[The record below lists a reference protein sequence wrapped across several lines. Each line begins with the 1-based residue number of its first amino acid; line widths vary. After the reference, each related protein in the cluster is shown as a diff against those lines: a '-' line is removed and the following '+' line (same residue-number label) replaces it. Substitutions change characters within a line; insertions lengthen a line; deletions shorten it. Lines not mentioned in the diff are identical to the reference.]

1 MVSIKRLILF
11 TFLWGFYSMA
21 DTFSQDHGIEVYE
34 YTYVTRGGKTIQE
47 STTIYLTTASH
58 KVHNGYKWSDGYYY
72 IIGIISRKGKFILQT
87 FDEDGKVKINTC
99 DGYKIIRNVNLVKKI
114 VICDDYAQIIFYGF
128 IQKSTITL
136 SKEKY
141 YE

>member
-11 TFLWGFYSMA
+11 TFLWGFCLIVG
-21 DTFSQDHGIEVYE
+21 TFSQDHDIESYE
-34 YTYVTRGGKTIQE
+34 YSYVTRGGRTIQE

-58 KVHNGYKWSDGYYY
+58 KVHKAYKWSDGYYY
-72 IIGIISRKGKFILQT
+72 IIGIISRKGKFVLQT
-87 FDEDGKVKINTC
+87 FDEEGKVKINTC
-99 DGYKIIRNVNLVKKI
+99 DGYEIIRNVNLVKKI
-114 VICDDYAQIIFYGF
+114 VICDDYTQIIFYGP